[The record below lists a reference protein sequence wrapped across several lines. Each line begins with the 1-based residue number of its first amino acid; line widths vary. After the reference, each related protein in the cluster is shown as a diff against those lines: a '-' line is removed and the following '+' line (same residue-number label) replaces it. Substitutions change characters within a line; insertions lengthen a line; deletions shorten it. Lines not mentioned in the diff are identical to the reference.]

1 MSQNLSEYRCL
12 KTYLALQLASGA
24 FGHIK
29 DTVLSALN
37 REPTM
42 DISPETMGTLST
54 IMLAQAQEVI
64 FLKAASGARL
74 KVIIDIIAS
83 INLDLYGA

>member
-1 MSQNLSEYRCL
+1 M
-12 KTYLALQLASGA
+12 QLASGA

-37 REPTM
+37 REPTT
-42 DISPETMGTLST
+42 DISPETVGTLSL

-64 FLKAASGARL
+64 FHKATSGRSSSHCDAGRLGSEGARRQ
-74 KVIIDIIAS
+74 
-83 INLDLYGA
+83 

>member
-1 MSQNLSEYRCL
+1 M
-12 KTYLALQLASGA
+12 QLASGA

-37 REPTM
+37 REPTT
-42 DISPETMGTLST
+42 DISPETVGTLSL

-64 FLKAASGARL
+64 FHKATSGTQWRSRSTRQTTIRPKSL
-74 KVIIDIIAS
+74 HS
-83 INLDLYGA
+83 HTLQRR

>member
-1 MSQNLSEYRCL
+1 MPTVSELQCWCECL
-12 KTYLALQLASGA
+12 ISFSLFLALQLASGA

-42 DISPETMGTLST
+42 DISPETVGTLSH

-64 FLKAASGARL
+64 FLKATSGT
-74 KVIIDIIAS
+74 K
-83 INLDLYGA
+83 

>member
-1 MSQNLSEYRCL
+1 MCL
-12 KTYLALQLASGA
+12 FIQLASGA

-42 DISPETMGTLST
+42 DISPETVGTLSL
-54 IMLAQAQEVI
+54 IMLAQAQEV
-64 FLKAASGARL
+64 FFQKATSGT
-74 KVIIDIIAS
+74 KGETSQQS
-83 INLDLYGA
+83 ISLFMFYL